1 MVVYIWFKI
10 LELFDRSH
18 DLSQVEKKI
27 QSTHFGK
34 RNLTPPNVHSRPTN
48 SISYEN

>member
-18 DLSQVEKKI
+18 YLSQAEKKM

-34 RNLTPPNVHSRPTN
+34 GSLTIPNFHSRPTN
-48 SISYEN
+48 SISYES